1 VRKIAVVVCALA
13 AAVLVAVPPARG
25 ANASV
30 SIVDYAFQ
38 PADVTISV
46 GESVTWMNRGTATHT
61 VSGDGFDS
69 GNLTTGKTYMHAF
82 SQAGSF
88 QYQCNIHTYMKGTV
102 TVQGGGPA
110 PTQPPAPAP
119 TPAPAATAAPRATAA
134 PTTTALTT
142 TSSSST
148 TTTLASPAAADA
160 GTTTSTTAA
169 AGGGVALGARKT
181 SSGTDSVSPWLA
193 ALAGVLV
200 LGAASGSVLLR
211 RRLT

>member
-1 VRKIAVVVCALA
+1 VRRIAVVVYALA
-13 AAVLVAVPPARG
+13 AATVAVPPAHG

-30 SIVDYAFQ
+30 AIVDYAFQ
-38 PADVTISV
+38 PSDVTISV

-69 GNLTTGKTYMHAF
+69 GNLTTGKTYMYTF

-102 TVQGGGPA
+102 TVSGGGPA
-110 PTQPPAPAP
+110 PTQPP
-119 TPAPAATAAPRATAA
+119 TPAPSPGPAAATTAPAPRATTTTR
-134 PTTTALTT
+134 PTTTT
-142 TSSSST
+142 SSST

>member
-1 VRKIAVVVCALA
+1 VRKIAVVVCALGGA
-13 AAVLVAVPPARG
+13 LLVAVPGLA

-110 PTQPPAPAP
+110 PTQPPAAV
-119 TPAPAATAAPRATAA
+119 PAPAAATTASAPRATTTSR
-134 PTTTALTT
+134 PTTT

-169 AGGGVALGARKT
+169 AGGGVALGAKKT

-193 ALAGVLV
+193 ALAIVLV
-200 LGAASGSVLLR
+200 LGAAGGSVLLR
-211 RRLT
+211 GRLT